1 MSRLVSAL
9 LEAAAAGPPTVSQHK
24 RRQRTHS
31 TQAALSKANN
41 EAALLREEA
50 LSVLREARRAIR
62 RLEVGAADL
71 YALQVLYLACYL
83 QRRTCRYMD

>member
-9 LEAAAAGPPTVSQHK
+9 LEAAATVSQQK

-31 TQAALSKANN
+31 TQAALSKADD

-83 QRRTCRYMD
+83 QRRTCR